1 MKEYLLRMSKWC
13 FVSAMLIGVVAC
25 SEDDSIDTSLYSGTD
40 ISSYATIK
48 ADKESK
54 KTNIEILKEGE
65 WKVYGGENSNSILF
79 DEPLL
84 QGNTKGTTE
93 LNTGKYQLYCLEW
106 AGGARTA
113 LGLRQLPM
121 VGQSNFRDLGG
132 YKTKDGRRV
141 KWGLVFRSGKC
152 NSLTEDDLAYL
163 ATIPLKTVIDFR
175 SSSEQK
181 AEPDKVP
188 TTTVNCINYPIEP
201 GNLSS
206 IDVAYVIRRGDVE
219 GAKQYLVAGNRE
231 FVISFQ
237 AEYKSFFE
245 MLMETDKTPLM
256 FHCTAGK
263 DRAGFAAA
271 LFLAALGVER
281 ETIIE
286 DYMLTNELTGVT
298 MEAMKALYGDNKMAE
313 CMYYISSVQKE
324 YIEMALTTI
333 DENYGG
339 MDKFLVQQLG
349 VDVEKLRKLYL
360 Y

>member
-1 MKEYLLRMSKWC
+1 MKEYLLKMSKWC

-25 SEDDSIDTSLYSGTD
+25 SDDDSIDTSLYSGTD

-54 KTNIEILKEGE
+54 KTSIEILKEGE

-84 QGNTKGTTE
+84 QGNTRGTTE

-106 AGGARTA
+106 AGGARTS

-175 SSSEQK
+175 SSSEQE

-206 IDVAYVIRRGDVE
+206 IDVSDVIRRGDVE
-219 GAKQYLVAGNRE
+219 GAKQYLVDGNRE

-237 AEYKSFFE
+237 AEYKSFFKT
-245 MLMETDKTPLM
+245 LMEADKTPLM

-271 LFLAALGVER
+271 LFLAALGVDR

>member
-25 SEDDSIDTSLYSGTD
+25 SDDDSIDTSLYSGMD

-175 SSSEQK
+175 SSSEQE

-206 IDVAYVIRRGDVE
+206 IDVADVIRRGDVE
-219 GAKQYLVAGNRE
+219 GAKQYLVDGNRE

-237 AEYKSFFE
+237 AEYKSFFRNV
-245 MLMETDKTPLM
+245 
-256 FHCTAGK
+256 G
-263 DRAGFAAA
+263 
-271 LFLAALGVER
+271 
-281 ETIIE
+281 
-286 DYMLTNELTGVT
+286 
-298 MEAMKALYGDNKMAE
+298 GDG
-313 CMYYISSVQKE
+313 Q
-324 YIEMALTTI
+324 
-333 DENYGG
+333 DP
-339 MDKFLVQQLG
+339 
-349 VDVEKLRKLYL
+349 VDVSLHGRKGSGRICGSLVFGSFGC
-360 Y
+360 

>member
-121 VGQSNFRDLGG
+121 VGQ
-132 YKTKDGRRV
+132 
-141 KWGLVFRSGKC
+141 C

-163 ATIPLKTVIDFR
+163 ATLPLKTVIDFR

-206 IDVAYVIRRGDVE
+206 IDVADVIRRGDVE

-245 MLMETDKTPLM
+245 MLMETDRTPLM

>member
-1 MKEYLLRMSKWC
+1 MSKWC
-13 FVSAMLIGVVAC
+13 FVFAMLVGVLAC
-25 SEDDSIDTSLYSGTD
+25 SDDDSINTNLYSGTD

-54 KTNIEILKEGE
+54 KTSIEILKEGE

-175 SSSEQK
+175 SSSEQE

-206 IDVAYVIRRGDVE
+206 IDVSDVIRRGDVE
-219 GAKQYLVAGNRE
+219 GAKQYLVDGNRE

-237 AEYKSFFE
+237 AEYKSFFKT
-245 MLMETDKTPLM
+245 LMEADKTPLM

-271 LFLAALGVER
+271 LFLAALGVDR